1 MRRSKYPT
9 DLSDAEWKCLEGRT
23 PDHRTHIAVECY
35 DSKKEGTAC
44 CVRGTVLLKMLFNG
58 KVAGGKALTDVRARL
73 YNMRNARYT
82 T

>member
-1 MRRSKYPT
+1 
-9 DLSDAEWKCLEGRT
+9 
-23 PDHRTHIAVECY
+23 
-35 DSKKEGTAC
+35 
-44 CVRGTVLLKMLFNG
+44 LFNG